1 MTPEA
6 ARKPDRKPKKI
17 TIEIDDEKF
26 EVEDRSMTVT
36 ELLALVGL
44 DPEESYLVELHGHG
58 SQKKYEGADEEI
70 KLHNGIRFVSAD
82 RAPAEVA

>member
-1 MTPEA
+1 MTTGA
-6 ARKPDRKPKKI
+6 GQKDRKPKKI
-17 TIEIDDEKF
+17 TIEVDDEKF
-26 EVEDRSMTVT
+26 EVEERSMTVS
-36 ELLALVGL
+36 ELLALIDL
-44 DPEESYLVELHGHG
+44 DPEESYLVELHGQG